1 MAILTADPGP
11 EDEPARGD
19 PGDVGELARHQH
31 GMAQRKQ
38 VHAGMDGQHGMQ
50 HRQRGRLHQPV
61 EPHPAEEAHMV
72 PAADVVD
79 AGRRHP
85 RQVGP
90 GCLRGLLEQ
99 AQGREHAD
107 SDRCPGPARSARL
120 GQAGLLRIL

>member
-1 MAILTADPGP
+1 MAILTANPGP

-38 VHAGMDGQHGMQ
+38 IHAGVDGQRGMK

-61 EPHPAEEAHMV
+61 KPRPGEETHMI

-79 AGRRHP
+79 ARRRHP
-85 RQVGP
+85 RQEGP
-90 GCLRGLLEQ
+90 GSLWVLLEQ
-99 AQGREHAD
+99 AQGREHTD
-107 SDRCPGPARSARL
+107 PDRRPGPARSVRL
-120 GQAGLLRIL
+120 GQADRLRSF